1 MNVKLDSSHA
11 ALLQDPSRIAALRA
25 TGLLDSPPEEAFDRL
40 ANLARRM
47 LDAPVCL
54 VSLVEIDRQ
63 FFKSCVGLPEPWAS
77 IRQTPLSH
85 SFCQH
90 VVATGAP
97 LVVEDAR
104 KHPLLRENLA
114 IRDLNVIAYLGI
126 PLVTPDA
133 QAIGSFCAID
143 TRSRAWTPD
152 EIALMRD
159 LADSVMSEIALRH
172 TTINAL
178 RQSEAELRRRNA
190 ELVAAVEDARAA
202 RHQAEQAATAL
213 GKSKARLE
221 KVLEVETVGVMFWDV
236 STGRL
241 TDANDTF
248 LNVMGYSRGELEAGA
263 LSWQK
268 FTPLEHHEASLSE
281 LKKFE
286 ASGRVGPFEKEYLRK
301 DGARRWFVFA
311 GSSLGGDCCVEFCV
325 DISDRKHAEAAL
337 RLSEERFRNAVA
349 DAAIGF
355 AMGTPDGAYIDA
367 NPVYCAITGY
377 SVDELRRMT
386 FHDILH
392 PQDVAANMEA
402 ARRMLSGEAASCV
415 FESRYRRKD
424 GRDVWVRK
432 SLSTTSDDDGQ
443 IKWVVALI
451 EDISERKDAEA
462 GLQRLNATLE
472 ERVRAEVG
480 EREAAQAR
488 LAQAEKLSALGQL
501 AGGVAHDFNNIA
513 QAVTG
518 GASMIARHADNPAKV
533 RRFAGMLVESAARA
547 ASITRRLLS
556 LARRGDLRAEAI
568 AIAPL
573 LQGLAEFLGHTLGS
587 NVALRVEAPAD
598 LPPVSVDK
606 AQLETALVNLA
617 TNARDAIAG
626 AGAIT
631 FKAKLERLPRGR
643 EKVGLAPGTY
653 VRVCV
658 ADDGSGMDAVTI
670 KRAVEPF
677 FTTKAPGR
685 GTGLG
690 LPMARGFAEQ
700 SGGALDIR
708 SAVGRGATV
717 SIWLPVAEEAQAS
730 RIDESAAPRMPN
742 GPKRILLVDDDDAIR
757 EILKGEL
764 TDAGF
769 AVIDATGAAMALTAL
784 ASGEQVDLLISDLSM
799 PGLDGLAL
807 IRAAQER
814 RKQEKRGRLPAIL
827 LTGYAGDAATLALG
841 DAASGAICLLRK
853 PVTGCELAER
863 AAMMLELPP

>member
-1 MNVKLDSSHA
+1 MNVKLTSPHA
-11 ALLQDPSRIAALRA
+11 DLLQDPARIAALRA
-25 TGLLDSPPEEAFDRL
+25 TGLLDSPPEQAFDRL

-143 TRSRAWTPD
+143 TRPRAWTPD
-152 EIALMRD
+152 EIALMGD

-190 ELVAAVEDARAA
+190 ELEAAVEDASAA
-202 RHQAEQAATAL
+202 RRQAEQAATAL
-213 GKSKARLE
+213 RRSKARLE
-221 KVLEVETVGVMFWDV
+221 KVLAVETVGVMFWDV

-248 LNVMGYSRGELEAGA
+248 LAMMGYSRADLESGA

-268 FTPLEHHEASLSE
+268 FTPPEHHEASLSE
-281 LKKFE
+281 LKKFG

-392 PQDVAANMEA
+392 PQDVAGNREA

-415 FESRYRRKD
+415 VESRYRRKD
-424 GRDVWVRK
+424 GRAVWVRK
-432 SLSTTSDDDGQ
+432 SLSTTSDDDGR
-443 IKWVVALI
+443 IKWVVALV
-451 EDISERKDAEA
+451 EDISERKQAEA
-462 GLQRLNATLE
+462 DLKRLNATLE
-472 ERVRAEVG
+472 QRVREAVG
-480 EREAAQAR
+480 AREAAQAS

-518 GASMIARHADNPAKV
+518 GAELIARHADNPDKV
-533 RRFAGMLVESAARA
+533 RRFAGMIAESATRA
-547 ASITRRLLS
+547 ASITKRLLS
-556 LARRGDLRAEAI
+556 LARRSDLKAEAVEV
-568 AIAPL
+568 APL
-573 LQGLAEFLGHTLGS
+573 LQGLRELLAHTLGP
-587 NVALRVEAPAD
+587 NIALHVR
-598 LPPVSVDK
+598 
-606 AQLETALVNLA
+606 
-617 TNARDAIAG
+617 G
-626 AGAIT
+626 AGGPAAAFRRQGPT
-631 FKAKLERLPRGR
+631 GDGAGQSRHQRARRHRRRRRDRLHREAERLPRGR
-643 EKVGLAPGTY
+643 EDFGLAPGLCAHLRRRY
-653 VRVCV
+653 RH
-658 ADDGSGMDAVTI
+658 
-670 KRAVEPF
+670 RH
-677 FTTKAPGR
+677 GR
-685 GTGLG
+685 GDDQTLAGAVLHHQGARQGHRAGPADGARLRAAIRRRAGHPQRGRARRDGHALAARRRAGAGL
-690 LPMARGFAEQ
+690 AQR
-700 SGGALDIR
+700 R
-708 SAVGRGATV
+708 GRG
-717 SIWLPVAEEAQAS
+717 PAQA
-730 RIDESAAPRMPN
+730 DA
-742 GPKRILLVDDDDAIR
+742 PKRILLVDDEDAIR

-764 TDAGF
+764 RTP
-769 AVIDATGAAMALTAL
+769 
-784 ASGEQVDLLISDLSM
+784 AS
-799 PGLDGLAL
+799 
-807 IRAAQER
+807 R
-814 RKQEKRGRLPAIL
+814 
-827 LTGYAGDAATLALG
+827 
-841 DAASGAICLLRK
+841 
-853 PVTGCELAER
+853 
-863 AAMMLELPP
+863 